1 MFVYQRVPSGNQM
14 WRDFVVSI
22 GDLTSRHAGF
32 RLAFLVVCTHRV
44 PSSNPRMQWRI
55 AIFDANII
63 YKRFFAVQGL
73 FITRHEYHQRVPY
86 QSGWFAW
93 NILKW
98 PKAVCFWAL
107 YLTTTWDFN
116 VPWAKYPQRYHK
128 EWGPKWD
135 QPKLGWRYGRR
146 DVFSILG
153 L

>member
-22 GDLTSRHAGF
+22 GDLTIRHAGF
-32 RLAFLVVCTHRV
+32 RLACWVVCTHRV

-93 NILKW
+93 NDQKLCGSGHYIW
-98 PKAVCFWAL
+98 PLPEISTYRGRKIPRGITKNGDQNETNQDWDGGMAAAMSSRFWVC
-107 YLTTTWDFN
+107 
-116 VPWAKYPQRYHK
+116 R
-128 EWGPKWD
+128 
-135 QPKLGWRYGRR
+135 
-146 DVFSILG
+146 
-153 L
+153 